1 MTLDEEMKIWEER
14 SNDEFGKVLHAIKEL
29 TKDYFVA
36 EEDEFGINSTP
47 LDVYIA
53 QYSVFGRRKSIA
65 LNIRNLLENYD
76 ILGNDE
82 GVDNL
87 VKELEDLA

>member
-1 MTLDEEMKIWEER
+1 MNIDEEMKLWEER
-14 SNDEFGKVLHAIKEL
+14 SNDEFGKVLHAIKKL

-36 EEDEFGINSTP
+36 EEDEFGIKSMP
-47 LDVYIA
+47 LDIYIA

-65 LNIRNLLENYD
+65 LNIRDLLENYD

-87 VKELEDLA
+87 MKELEDLA